1 MAIPWSALLLGVI
14 EGITEFLPISS
25 TGHLLVAEQ
34 WLGARSDLFNI
45 AIQSGA
51 ILAVTFVYRDRLGG
65 LVRGI
70 RQPENRVYAGQLAL
84 AFIVTAAFGFGAMH
98 LGFKL
103 PTGVQPVAWA
113 LVLGGIWMLLA
124 EAIATRLPR
133 SDRITWPVAL
143 AVGIAQVAAGIFPG
157 LSRSATTIFAAM
169 LIGSRDRSVATEF
182 SFLAGIP
189 TMYAATA
196 YELCHALCRAG
207 GTRLDWY
214 SLSAAFVASAISALL
229 AVKWLL
235 GYIKNHRFTM
245 FVWYRIVL
253 GVILGMAIVL
263 GWAQ

>member
-113 LVLGGIWMLLA
+113 LVLGASGCC
-124 EAIATRLPR
+124 LPR
-133 SDRITWPVAL
+133 PSPLGSREATESL
-143 AVGIAQVAAGIFPG
+143 G
-157 LSRSATTIFAAM
+157 LSLWRWA
-169 LIGSRDRSVATEF
+169 SRKWRRA
-182 SFLAGIP
+182 SFP
-189 TMYAATA
+189 D
-196 YELCHALCRAG
+196 CRDQQ
-207 GTRLDWY
+207 RRY
-214 SLSAAFVASAISALL
+214 SLPC
-229 AVKWLL
+229 
-235 GYIKNHRFTM
+235 
-245 FVWYRIVL
+245 
-253 GVILGMAIVL
+253 
-263 GWAQ
+263 